1 MDTQKISQINHVNNP
16 ANNKPR
22 HTNVVAAYLVLK
34 KNDAILLLKR
44 KNTGYEDSNYSVIAG
59 HVESGESFRQTIIRE
74 AKEEANVS
82 ISETDIIRTHVQH
95 RKSSWDQS
103 ERVDVYFMVEK
114 WSGQIKN
121 MEPEKS
127 EALEWH
133 AINKLPTNT
142 IDCVKVALKSLFE
155 GIEYSEIGWHKS

>member
-1 MDTQKISQINHVNNP
+1 MDKQKISQINHVNNP

-103 ERVDVYFMVEK
+103 ERVDVYFYGRK
-114 WSGQIKN
+114 
-121 MEPEKS
+121 ME
-127 EALEWH
+127 W
-133 AINKLPTNT
+133 TN
-142 IDCVKVALKSLFE
+142 
-155 GIEYSEIGWHKS
+155 